1 MIIGMFARHAKAHWP
16 VLWRSSFLTNL
27 PHTVGYFH
35 ITAKTIFF
43 FFFSISEP
51 GNSVSV
57 QGILKLNSEGAGFI

>member
-1 MIIGMFARHAKAHWP
+1 MIIGVFARYVKAHWP

-27 PHTVGYFH
+27 PHTVGRFH
-35 ITAKTIFF
+35 ITDKTIFF
-43 FFFSISEP
+43 FFSTSEP